1 MKTKRGMQ
9 SEDLLTAQ
17 WLADVHLSPDGK
29 QIAYVQSCTSPEGGY
44 ESQLWLLPVNEPFA
58 LRKITSVG
66 SYNASPRWSPDSKQ
80 IVFVSNRT
88 GINQIWLL
96 NLGGGEAQQMTH
108 MRHGAFNPQWSPDGG
123 SLAFCAELEPE
134 DLGKKRFQVLTS
146 AERNAAEQ
154 QKQERGLVI
163 DSIRYRSNG
172 TGYLESKNV
181 QIFVMKLDAE
191 PIQITEGPFDHRQ
204 PAWSPNGDRL
214 AFVANRSFSADFK
227 ISFQDL
233 YVVTL
238 PEGRLLK
245 LTETDGVTDQP
256 AWSPDGSQ
264 IAYFGNKREY
274 GGATYLRLW
283 LAAANGAEKPLCL
296 TRKFDQQLGY
306 QGCSDM
312 RFGVSRSGIEWNKR
326 GTALYFLSAQAGAVN
341 LYELKLRSRTVD
353 CLVSGKRQIFGY
365 SFAADRNTAA
375 LLSGTALDINQISL
389 FDLRSL
395 KETCLTE
402 SNQNWLHQVELS
414 EPEEFWL
421 QTKDGHALQAWL
433 IKPLQF
439 DKSRKYPVILQ
450 IHGGPHAMYG
460 YSFSHEFQLLAAL
473 GYAVLYTNPRGSH
486 GYGQKFACGC
496 LGDYGGQDYLDLM
509 TMLDE
514 ALQKYD
520 FLDAARLGVT
530 GGSYGGF
537 MTNWIISH
545 TDRFLAA
552 VSQRSISNW
561 VSFFGVS
568 DIGYTFTEDEL
579 LANPITNMKKCIK
592 HSPINYVQNIHT
604 PLLILHSE
612 QDYRCPIEQGEQLFT
627 SLKMLGREVRMVRF
641 SGASHELSRSGSPSL
656 RLERLN
662 HMKSWF
668 QKYIPR

>member
-9 SEDLLTAQ
+9 SEDILAAQ
-17 WLADVHLSPDGK
+17 WLSDVHYSPDGK
-29 QIAYVQSCTSPEGGY
+29 QIAYVQSCASQEGGY
-44 ESQLWLLPVNEPFA
+44 ESNIWLLSVNEPLS

-66 SYNASPRWSPDSKQ
+66 QYNAAPRWSPDSKQ
-80 IVFVSNRT
+80 IAFVSNRT

-96 NLGGGEAQQMTH
+96 HLNGGEAQQITH
-108 MRHGAFNPQWSPDGG
+108 MRHGAFYPVWSPDGS
-123 SLAFCAELEPE
+123 SLAFCAQLEPE
-134 DLGKKRFQVLTS
+134 DMGKKRFQVMTL
-146 AERNAAEQ
+146 AERNAADQ
-154 QKQERGLVI
+154 SKQNSGLVV

-181 QIFVMKLDAE
+181 QIFVMKLEAE
-191 PIQITEGPFDHRQ
+191 PVQLTEGPFDHLQ

-214 AFVANRSFSADFK
+214 AFVANRSFTADFK

-233 YVVTL
+233 YVVAL
-238 PEGRLLK
+238 KGGALLK
-245 LTETDGVTDQP
+245 LTETDGVVEQP
-256 AWSPDGSQ
+256 SWSPDGTQ

-283 LAAANGAEKPLCL
+283 LAAASGSEKPVCL
-296 TRKFDQQLGY
+296 TRKFDQHLGY
-306 QGCSDM
+306 QGYSDM
-312 RFGVSRSGIEWNKR
+312 RYGVTQSGIVWNKR
-326 GTALYFLSAQAGAVN
+326 GTTLYFLSASQGAVN
-341 LYELKLRSRTVD
+341 LYELKIRSRTVD
-353 CLVSGKRQIFGY
+353 CIVTGKRQLFGY
-365 SFAADRNTAA
+365 SFAADRNTAV
-375 LLSGTALDINQISL
+375 LLYGTALEINQISL
-389 FDLRSL
+389 FDLRTF
-395 KETCLTE
+395 KEIVLTQ
-402 SNQNWLHQVELS
+402 SNRKWLQQVELS

-433 IKPLQF
+433 IKPLSF
-439 DKSRKYPVILQ
+439 DAGKKYPLILE

-460 YSFSHEFQLLAAL
+460 YGFFHEFQVLAGL

-496 LGDYGGQDYLDLM
+496 LGDYGGQDYADLM
-509 TMLDE
+509 TAVDE

-520 FLDAARLGVT
+520 FLDATRMGVT

-552 VSQRSISNW
+552 VTQRSISNW

-641 SGASHELSRSGSPSL
+641 SGASHELSRSGRTSL

-662 HMKSWF
+662 HMNSWF